1 MTRGS
6 YGALSH
12 GLRNKITKNDQND
25 IESKS
30 PERDLSPDTNFMIGF
45 LPQIVFN

>member
-12 GLRNKITKNDQND
+12 GLRDKITKNDQND

-30 PERDLSPDTNFMIGF
+30 LERDLPPDTNFMMGF
-45 LPQIVFN
+45 LPLPMFN